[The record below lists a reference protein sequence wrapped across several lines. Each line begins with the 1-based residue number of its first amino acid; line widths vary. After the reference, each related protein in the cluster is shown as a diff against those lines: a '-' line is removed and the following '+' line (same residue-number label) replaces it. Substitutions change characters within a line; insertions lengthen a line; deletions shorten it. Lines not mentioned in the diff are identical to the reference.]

1 MAAKLEEITGIFLGE
16 KNRWDMT
23 IIGQVDVAAVNGEAR
38 NGKAN
43 SSNSKPSLNALVRNI
58 IAIKGSAD
66 EFELEE
72 GMTYRFYGRYTEH
85 PKWGRQFHFQT
96 FTIAAPHGKR
106 GVISYL
112 QHAPGVG
119 KVIADAL
126 WATFGTDAVAKLRET
141 PHECAAAIPR
151 LSTEAAAGAA
161 KFLAEH
167 QALENCSI
175 DLVELFAA
183 RGFPKRLV
191 KEATKA
197 WGNEAAEFI
206 RRNPY
211 LLMRFRGVGFLRCDA
226 LYLDLGLPPAR
237 LERQAY
243 AAWYAL
249 ASDTEGHTWHP
260 VNAGVKGIN
269 QRIAGAATDPPAAL
283 KLAKRDGVIATHRDE
298 AGALWL
304 ADGKKGRQEEACAEY
319 IAAAMEETPLAC
331 WPEAPTGTELSE
343 HQLENL
349 GLATSGGLI
358 GILAGSPGTG
368 KSFTAA
374 VLIRELIREH
384 GEHAVAVAAPTGKAA
399 VRVTEAMERYAIP
412 LRATT
417 IHRLLGVESNDG
429 GGWSFRHNES
439 CPLPLKFIVVDESS
453 MIDAGLMASLL
464 AARGSGTHVLFI
476 GDPYQ
481 LPPVGHGAPLR
492 DMIAA
497 GLPCG
502 ELKEIRRNAGA
513 IVRACAE
520 IRDKSTFAGCRAL
533 DLDAGENLLVVEANS
548 PESQIAR
555 LESLYESVSKQ
566 GRRNPIWDVQVL
578 VPVNARSPLARKKLN
593 AHLQGLLN
601 PAGEQAAGNPFRVG
615 DKIICTKNGWLP
627 SDDPEHPEANPDG
640 KVAVANGEMGEVL
653 EVAPKLTIAKMSSP
667 DRVVKIPRGAADSGE
682 EKQSDSGADNGN
694 NETTDTGCNW
704 DLAYAISVHKS
715 QGSEFPL
722 AVVMIDEYRGA
733 RMVCSREWWYTAIS
747 RAKEACIL
755 IGKETTAV
763 AQCRRTA
770 IKLRKTFLA
779 ERVAAA
785 ATATTE
791 LASV

>member
-16 KNRWDMT
+16 KNRWDQT
-23 IIGQVDVAAVNGEAR
+23 IIGQIDMAGDGEPSGGKMAALIRQIV
-38 NGKAN
+38 
-43 SSNSKPSLNALVRNI
+43 
-58 IAIKGSAD
+58 AIKGSAE

-72 GMTYRFYGRYTEH
+72 GLTYRFYGRYTEH

-112 QHAPGVG
+112 QHAPGIG

-126 WATFGTDAVAKLRET
+126 WTAFETDAVSTLREN
-141 PHECAAAIPR
+141 PGQCAATIPR
-151 LSTEAAAGAA
+151 LSLDTALSAA
-161 KFLAEH
+161 KYLVE
-167 QALENCSI
+167 QRDLENCSI
-175 DLVELFAA
+175 DLMELFAS
-183 RGFPKRLV
+183 RGLPKRLV

-197 WGNEAAEFI
+197 WGNRAASFV

-226 LYLDLGLPPAR
+226 LYLDLGLPPGR
-237 LERQAY
+237 LKRQAY

-249 ASDTEGHTWHP
+249 ASSTEGHTWHP
-260 VNAGVKGIN
+260 VNEGVKGIG
-269 QRIAGAATDPPAAL
+269 QRVAGAAIDPPAAL
-283 KLAKRDGVIATHRDE
+283 TLAKRGGVLCTYRDD
-298 AGALWL
+298 ANALWL
-304 ADGKKGRQEEACAEY
+304 ADGAKGRQEKACAEY
-319 IAAAMEETPLAC
+319 IDHAIYETSLANWPSPPEE
-331 WPEAPTGTELSE
+331 TELSD
-343 HQLENL
+343 HQLEKL
-349 GLATSGGLI
+349 RQATSGGLI

-374 VLIRELIREH
+374 VLIRELIRLH
-384 GEHAVAVAAPTGKAA
+384 GGWAVAVAAPTGKAA

-417 IHRLLGVESNDG
+417 IHRLLQVEQADA
-429 GGWSFRHNES
+429 GGWSFVHGDGH
-439 CPLPLKFIVVDESS
+439 PLPHKFIVVDESS
-453 MIDAGLMASLL
+453 MIDTGLMASLL
-464 AARGSGTHVLFI
+464 AARGQGAHILFI

-502 ELKEIRRNAGA
+502 ELREIRRNAGA

-520 IRDKSTFAGCRAL
+520 IRDRSTFAGCRAL

-555 LESLYESVSKQ
+555 LETLYGSVKKQ
-566 GRRNPIWDVQVL
+566 GRRDPIWDVQVL
-578 VPVNARSPLARKKLN
+578 VPVNARSPLARKILN

-601 PAGEQAAGNPFRVG
+601 PAGVKADGNPFRVG

-627 SDDPEHPEANPDG
+627 SDDPKHPEANPDG

-653 EVAPKLTIAKMSSP
+653 EVAPKLTVVRMSSP
-667 DRVVKIPRGAADSGE
+667 DRIVRVPRSAAATGE
-682 EKQSDSGADNGN
+682 EKQAGSDDANDAGADTG
-694 NETTDTGCNW
+694 TGCNW

-722 AVVMIDEYRGA
+722 AVVVVDEYPGA

-747 RAKEACIL
+747 RAKDACIL
-755 IGKETTAV
+755 IGKESTAV

-779 ERVAAA
+779 ECVRNSLGI
-785 ATATTE
+785 E
-791 LASV
+791 EPASV

>member
-1 MAAKLEEITGIFLGE
+1 MPAKLEEITGVFLGE

-23 IIGQVDVAAVNGEAR
+23 IIGQIDTAAGD
-38 NGKAN
+38 
-43 SSNSKPSLNALVRNI
+43 SALIRSI
-58 IAIKGSAD
+58 LTIKGSAD

-72 GMTYRFYGRYTEH
+72 GLTYRFYGRYTEH

-96 FTIAAPHGKR
+96 FTVATPHGKR
-106 GVISYL
+106 GVVSYL
-112 QHAPGVG
+112 QHAPGIG
-119 KVIADAL
+119 KAIAEAL
-126 WATFGTDAVAKLRET
+126 WAEFGTDAVEKLRET
-141 PHECAAAIPR
+141 PEECAAEIPR
-151 LSTEAAAGAA
+151 LSVEAAIGAA

-175 DLVELFAA
+175 DLVELFAS

-197 WGNEAAEFI
+197 WGNQAASFI

-226 LYLDLGLPPAR
+226 LYLDLGLPPGR
-237 LERQAY
+237 LKRQAC

-269 QRIAGAATDPPAAL
+269 QRIAGAATDPPAAI
-283 KLAKRDGVIATHRDE
+283 KLAKRAGIVCTRRDE

-304 ADGKKGRQEEACAEY
+304 AEGKKGRQEEACAEY
-319 IAAAMEETPLAC
+319 LAMAIDEEPLAC
-331 WPEAPTGTELSE
+331 WPAIQSGTELSE

-349 GLATSGGLI
+349 RLATGGGLI

-374 VLIRELIREH
+374 VLIRELIRQH
-384 GEHAVAVAAPTGKAA
+384 GEDMVAVAAPTGKAA
-399 VRVTEAMERYAIP
+399 VRVSEAMDRYSIP

-417 IHRLLGVESNDG
+417 IHRLLKVESGDS
-429 GGWSFRHNES
+429 GGWSFVHGEGN
-439 CPLPLKFIVVDESS
+439 PLPYKFVVIDESS
-453 MIDAGLMASLL
+453 MIDAGLMANLL

-502 ELKEIRRNAGA
+502 ELREIRRNAGA

-520 IRDKSTFAGCRAL
+520 IRDRSVFHGCQAL

-548 PESQIAR
+548 PETQILR
-555 LESLYESVSKQ
+555 LESLYRSVCEQ
-566 GRRNPIWDVQVL
+566 GRRDPIWDVQVL

-593 AHLQGLLN
+593 AHLQSLLN
-601 PAGEQAAGNPFRVG
+601 PGGGRAEGNPFRIG
-615 DKIICTKNGWLP
+615 DKVICTKNGWLP
-627 SDDPEHPEANPDG
+627 SDDPEHPEAGPDG

-653 EVAPKLTIAKMSSP
+653 EVAPKLTVVRMTNP
-667 DRVVKIPRGAADSGE
+667 DRVVRVPRGAADPKETSDADNG
-682 EKQSDSGADNGN
+682 DSGAP
-694 NETTDTGCNW
+694 DTGCDW

-722 AVVMIDEYRGA
+722 AVVVIDEYPGA

-747 RAKEACIL
+747 RAKDACIL
-755 IGKETTAV
+755 IGKESTAV
-763 AQCRRTA
+763 SQCRRTA

-779 ERVAAA
+779 ERIREFSKSRDLV
-785 ATATTE
+785 
-791 LASV
+791 SV